1 MDNPETLTTLVI
13 LDTERRQ
20 IKQSKT
26 TTKQSKTTTKQA
38 TNQIKKQNKTHHN
51 TTNKQI

>member
-1 MDNPETLTTLVI
+1 MGNPETLSTLVI

-20 IKQSKT
+20 
-26 TTKQSKTTTKQA
+26 TKQSKTTTKQ
-38 TNQIKKQNKTHHN
+38 TTKQIKKQNKTHHN